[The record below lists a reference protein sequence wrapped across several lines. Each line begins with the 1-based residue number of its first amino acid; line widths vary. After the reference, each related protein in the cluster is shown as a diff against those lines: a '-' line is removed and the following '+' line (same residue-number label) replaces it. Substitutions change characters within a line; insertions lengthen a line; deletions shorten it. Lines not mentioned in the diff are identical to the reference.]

1 MRRTNNKGFSLVE
14 LVVAIAVMSILITP
28 IINKLMASLRISAR
42 AKESQYAFEN
52 AAYVYD
58 YFDKTSKST
67 LDSGGTSEL
76 SINSTAVSNYSC
88 RLYTVKE
95 TKSGS
100 NILYS
105 IVDTNKDINY
115 SVTTY
120 NLPSVTIKPKN
131 KTYTR
136 SVDLDDLDNKAR
148 TAGYNVIYNVLPD
161 SKNGLGKYVKDNG
174 WNLLDDGKAVKYTD
188 GHISAVLVAKMT
200 NATTDYSM
208 QGLNSNTV
216 ALIDGT
222 EANYDKQFATDLRT
236 AMIKIDA
243 DAGFTDTATVNS
255 DISQYLAPKGET
267 GETINRYIA
276 ISVRTIL
283 STDGKQVDH
292 YHVTVSVYFNC
303 ISNFRG
309 KKLPEFSYIAY
320 DKDFYTTE
328 SPDVYLI
335 YEPFV
340 IGKGDSSVENY
351 SPNDYIITYGDQ
363 YASTGNLPNGAKTD
377 PSKVYLIRP
386 EKTWFNSVSNRASST
401 IMKSN
406 IYYYKKGGSYNN
418 KVRIHLNEV
427 VDSKTPGTEQLKV
440 YTNVSVTDQG
450 DSIIV
455 GQFAYD
461 NFSSAFVTS
470 NILSSGQSLNKYI
483 GTNNMA
489 IKQDVSNTA
498 RLYGITVNMS
508 SDEGTTIH
516 YTGSKEAD

>member
-14 LVVAIAVMSILITP
+14 LVVAIAVLSILITP
-28 IINKLMASLRISAR
+28 IIDKLMASLNISAK
-42 AKESQYAFEN
+42 AKESQYAYQN

-58 YFDKTSKST
+58 YFDKTDKST
-67 LDSGGTSEL
+67 LDSGGTAEL
-76 SINSTAVSNYSC
+76 SIDSTAVNNYSC
-88 RLYTVKE
+88 SLYTVN
-95 TKSGS
+95 TAGTGY
-100 NILYS
+100 NIS
-105 IVDTNKDINY
+105 DTGIKVDY

-120 NLPSVTIKPKN
+120 NLPAVNIKPKN
-131 KTYTR
+131 NKYTR
-136 SVDLDDLDNKAR
+136 SVDLDDLDSKAR
-148 TAGYNVIYNVLPD
+148 VKGYNVIYNILSD
-161 SKNGLGKYVKDNG
+161 SQNKLGEYVQKNG
-174 WNLLDDGKAVKYTD
+174 WTLLDDGKAVQYTD
-188 GHISAVLVAKMT
+188 GHISAILCAKMSK
-200 NATTDYSM
+200 ATTDYSM

-222 EANYDKQFATDLRT
+222 EANYDKQFAADLRT

-267 GETINRYIA
+267 VETINRYIA

-283 STDGKQVDH
+283 SADGKQVDH

-309 KKLPEFSYIAY
+309 KELPKFSYIAY

-450 DSIIV
+450 DSIII

-461 NFSSAFVTS
+461 NFTSAFITN

-489 IKQDVSNTA
+489 IKQDVNSTA
-498 RLYGITVNMS
+498 RLYGITVNMENENGS
-508 SDEGTTIH
+508 VIH

>member
-14 LVVAIAVMSILITP
+14 LVVAIAVLSILITP
-28 IINKLMASLRISAR
+28 IINKLVASLKLSAR
-42 AKESQYAFEN
+42 AKESQYAYQN

-58 YFDKTSKST
+58 YFDKTDKST
-67 LDSGGTSEL
+67 LDSGGTSDF
-76 SINSTAVSNYSC
+76 SIDSTAVSNYSC
-88 RLYTVKE
+88 RLYTVND
-95 TKSGS
+95 TGSGTS
-100 NILYS
+100 HNYS
-105 IVDTNKDINY
+105 ILDAGIDVDY

-120 NLPSVTIKPKN
+120 NLPAVSIKPNNN
-131 KTYTR
+131 KYTR
-136 SVDLDDLDNKAR
+136 SVDLDDLDSKAR
-148 TAGYNVIYNVLPD
+148 VKGYNVIYNILSD
-161 SKNGLGKYVKDNG
+161 SQNKLGKYIQDNG
-174 WNLLDDGKAVKYTD
+174 WTLLDDGKAVKYTD
-188 GHISAVLVAKMT
+188 GHISAVLCSKMSK
-200 NATTDYSM
+200 ASTDYSM

-222 EANYDKQFATDLRT
+222 EANYDKQFVADLRT

-243 DAGFTDTATVNS
+243 DAGFTDDATVNS
-255 DISQYLAPKGET
+255 DIFQYLTTYGEN
-267 GETINRYIA
+267 INRYMA

-283 STDGKQVDH
+283 SANGKQIDH

-303 ISNFRG
+303 TSNFR
-309 KKLPEFSYIAY
+309 KKELPKFSYVAY

-363 YASTGNLPNGAKTD
+363 YASTGNLPNGGKTN

-386 EKTWFNSVSNRASST
+386 EKTWFNSVASRATSSV
-401 IMKSN
+401 MKSS
-406 IYYYKKGGSYNN
+406 IYYYKKNGTYNNN
-418 KVRIHLNEV
+418 KVRIYLNEV
-427 VDSKTPGTEQLKV
+427 VDSKVPGTEQLKV
-440 YTNVSVTDQG
+440 YTNVSVTDKG

-461 NFSSAFVTS
+461 NFTSAFVTS

-489 IKQDVSNTA
+489 IKQDVNNTA

-508 SDEGTTIH
+508 NDDGTVIH

>member
-14 LVVAIAVMSILITP
+14 LVVAIAVLSILITP
-28 IINKLMASLRISAR
+28 IINKLMASLKISAR
-42 AKESQYAFEN
+42 AKESQYAYEN

-76 SINSTAVSNYSC
+76 SIDSTAVNSYSC

-100 NILYS
+100 KINYS

-120 NLPSVTIKPKN
+120 TLPSVAIKPKN
-131 KTYTR
+131 KAYSR
-136 SVDLDDLDNKAR
+136 SVELDDLDSKAR
-148 TAGYNVIYNVLPD
+148 MAGYNVIYNVLSD

-174 WNLLDDGKAVKYTD
+174 WTLLDDGKAVKYTD
-188 GHISAVLVAKMT
+188 GHITAVLSAKMT
-200 NATTDYSM
+200 STTTDYSM

-255 DISQYLAPKGET
+255 HISQYLASY
-267 GETINRYIA
+267 GETINRYMA

-283 STDGKQVDH
+283 SADGKQVDH

-303 ISNFRG
+303 TSNFRG
-309 KKLPEFSYIAY
+309 KELPKFSYIAY

-363 YASTGNLPNGAKTD
+363 YASTGNLPNGAKTN

-386 EKTWFNSVSNRASST
+386 ENTWFNSVSNRASST

-406 IYYYKKGGSYNN
+406 IYYYKRSGSYNN
-418 KVRIHLNEV
+418 KVRIYLNEV
-427 VDSKTPGTEQLKV
+427 VDSKVPGTEQLKV
-440 YTNVSVTDQG
+440 YTNVSVTDTG

-461 NFSSAFVTS
+461 NFTSAFVTS
-470 NILSSGQSLNKYI
+470 NILSSGQSLNKYV

-489 IKQDVSNTA
+489 IKQDVNNTA

-508 SDEGTTIH
+508 NADGTVIH